1 MFRSPVDS
9 ESWVG
14 SEMMMMQTIS
24 VTSLMY
30 SKHPFTSL
38 LTPSSLREFTVLD
51 VIPIASGDAPS
62 SSKKPSET
70 SSSESSKRP
79 KYSLSEVEVIRS
91 DDFGVND
98 NSCVVKSHFGH
109 LLQPGDL
116 VLGYDMRASAW
127 NSDELDRYD
136 VTQGVICKG

>member
-1 MFRSPVDS
+1 
-9 ESWVG
+9 
-14 SEMMMMQTIS
+14 MMMMQTIS

-79 KYSLSEVEVIRS
+79 K
-91 DDFGVND
+91 
-98 NSCVVKSHFGH
+98 
-109 LLQPGDL
+109 
-116 VLGYDMRASAW
+116 
-127 NSDELDRYD
+127 
-136 VTQGVICKG
+136 

>member
-98 NSCVVKSHFGH
+98 NSCVVKSHLGH

-116 VLGYDMRASAW
+116 VLGYDMRRVRGTATSWIA
-127 NSDELDRYD
+127 
-136 VTQGVICKG
+136 TM

>member
-1 MFRSPVDS
+1 
-9 ESWVG
+9 
-14 SEMMMMQTIS
+14 MMMMQAIS
-24 VTSLMY
+24 VTSLMF

-38 LTPSSLREFTVLD
+38 LTPPSLREFTVLD
-51 VIPIASGDAPS
+51 VIPITSPDGAS
-62 SSKKPSET
+62 SSRKSSEP

-79 KYSLSEVEVIRS
+79 KYTLSEIEVIRS

-98 NSCVVKSHFGH
+98 NSCVVKSHLGH

-136 VTQGVICKG
+136 VGPGVRYEA

>member
-51 VIPIASGDAPS
+51 VIPIGIWRC
-62 SSKKPSET
+62 T
-70 SSSESSKRP
+70 
-79 KYSLSEVEVIRS
+79 
-91 DDFGVND
+91 
-98 NSCVVKSHFGH
+98 
-109 LLQPGDL
+109 LLL
-116 VLGYDMRASAW
+116 EKAL
-127 NSDELDRYD
+127 
-136 VTQGVICKG
+136 